1 MKLKYWSLVL
11 PHEHSACALVELMQ
25 IGKTPSGA
33 NPVLH
38 HPPEA
43 FNGIQVVPTVGWKQM
58 QPKLFVPV
66 RQRRRELFRP
76 MDTTAIGDHHD
87 LFPGVAKEGH
97 HLMDIVAKRLC
108 IKMWDDLIEDFRGA
122 ILDGANDAE
131 QHAAGDAA
139 PRVIPQPRV
148 AFEAFFAFDVALA
161 QGTYREA
168 SALGFAPPACPG
180 EGKTPHDRFIFIE
193 QNDLAPTSPILQGGQ
208 LERSPRQLAGA
219 GASRPVGRL

>member
-1 MKLKYWSLVL
+1 LLVDLGYKQLPLSSRWNVLPVKLKYRSLVL

-38 HPPEA
+38 HTPEA
-43 FNGIQVVPTVGWKQM
+43 FNGIQVVTTVGWKQM

-66 RQRRRELFRP
+66 SQRRRELFRP
-76 MDTTAIGDHHD
+76 VDATAVGDHDD

-97 HLMDIVAKRLC
+97 HLMDILAQPLR
-108 IKMWDDLIEDFRGA
+108 IKMGNDLIEDFRGP
-122 ILDGANDAE
+122 ILDGTDDAE

-139 PRVIPQPRV
+139 PRAIPQPRL
-148 AFEAFFAFDVALA
+148 AFEAFFAFDLALA

-168 SALGFAPPACPG
+168 SALGFTPPACPG

-193 QNDLAPTSPILQGGQ
+193 QNDLAPTSPIL
-208 LERSPRQLAGA
+208 
-219 GASRPVGRL
+219 